1 MLLAVGASRSIL
13 VRRPGDRY
21 GRTMPDLVDIS
32 PSRFAPLIAPV
43 IERLTLAVV
52 DSAIARAARTPGPH
66 GGSPGSM
73 RMFGQLR
80 TALLARDVT
89 ATGLAAIYR
98 YRDADDV
105 RRDLDGLH
113 AAGLISVA
121 DDGAVHVTETGRTV
135 LTEMYKVT
143 AEVAGELWAAQEG
156 SLARLNTLPDGWST
170 PSWRPAATRT

>member
-1 MLLAVGASRSIL
+1 MTALGRRWSADPNHELLAVGASRSIL
-13 VRRPGDRY
+13 LRRPGDRY

-52 DSAIARAARTPGPH
+52 NSAIARAARTPVPV
-66 GGSPGSM
+66 GGSPGPM

-113 AAGLISVA
+113 AAGLISAA
-121 DDGAVHVTETGRTV
+121 DDAASGTSNGR
-135 LTEMYKVT
+135 
-143 AEVAGELWAAQEG
+143 
-156 SLARLNTLPDGWST
+156 R
-170 PSWRPAATRT
+170 